1 MNVISLAKE
10 SLKKHEGYRQ
20 FSYLCTAGKVTVAYG
35 RNLQDKGISEPE
47 AMYLLENDIVECIQ
61 DLSALLKCW
70 NTLSEYQQAALID
83 LRFNLGATGFRTF
96 KKTIAALEAGDFQ
109 EAALQIMNS
118 RYADQVHKR
127 ADDIAEWLQM

>member
-20 FSYLCTAGKVTVAYG
+20 FSYLCTAGKVTVAHG
-35 RNLQDKGISEPE
+35 RNLQDKGISEAE
-47 AMYLLENDIVECIQ
+47 ALYLLENDIVECIQ

-96 KKTIAALEAGDFQ
+96 RKCIAAIEAGDFA
-109 EAALQIMNS
+109 EASRQILDS
-118 RYADQVHKR
+118 AYAGQVGKR
-127 ADDIAEWLQM
+127 ADDIANWLQM